1 MRFLKRWLIV
11 GIILSII
18 LFFVIQIIPPEWMW
32 GADEDPLS
40 YAWLADFSLAFSG
53 LWMTLVKEICKF

>member
-1 MRFLKRWLIV
+1 MRFLKSWFIV

-18 LFFVIQIIPPEWMW
+18 LFFLIQIIPPDWMW

-53 LWMTLVKEICKF
+53 LWMTQ